1 MPERGERVA
10 PAASAPGRPP
20 ALLVLADGTACAGEA
35 IGADGTAVGE
45 AVFNTAMAGYQEV
58 LTDPSYHRQ
67 LVVMT
72 AVHQGNY
79 GIEAAVDESEAI
91 QVAGFVVRSASAAH
105 GNPRAERT
113 LPQALAE
120 AGVVGIAEV
129 DTRMLTRALRQHGAM
144 RAAVSTE
151 VTEPEALL
159 ARVRAAPEMA
169 GAELVSAVTAES
181 AYHVAA
187 QGEAVFRVVCVDFG
201 LKRNQLRLL
210 SAHGCDVTVVPAS
223 ATAAEILALRPHGVF
238 LSNGPGD
245 PAAVGQGIATIDG
258 LLAAGV
264 PTFGICLGHQL
275 LGLAAGA
282 TSYKLPFGHHG
293 VNHPVRNIERASIEI
308 ASHNHGFALD
318 AASLPGSNGPHG
330 EVVATHVNLYD
341 DTNAGIR
348 LTQRPAFGVQYHP
361 EAAPG
366 PHDSRYLFAMFCD
379 EMARHADD
387 AGGGRG

>member
-1 MPERGERVA
+1 MPERGDGA
-10 PAASAPGRPP
+10 RPP
-20 ALLVLADGTACAGEA
+20 ALLVLDDGTACAGEA
-35 IGADGTAVGE
+35 IGAPGTTTGE

-79 GIEAAVDESEAI
+79 GIEAGVDESAAI
-91 QVAGFVVRSASAAH
+91 QVAGFVVRSASPVH
-105 GNPRAERT
+105 GNPHAQRT

-129 DTRMLTRALRQHGAM
+129 DTRMLTRRLRAHGAM
-144 RAAVSTE
+144 RAGVSTDLL
-151 VTEPEALL
+151 EPDALL
-159 ARVRAAPEMA
+159 QRVRAAPGMA
-169 GAELVSAVTAES
+169 GAELASAVTTES

-187 QGEAVFRVVCVDFG
+187 EGEATHHVVCVDFG

-210 SAHGCDVTVVPAS
+210 SAHGCDVTVVPS
-223 ATAAEILALRPHGVF
+223 TATAADILALAPDGVF

-245 PAAVGQGIATIDG
+245 PAAVADGIAAIDG
-258 LLAAGV
+258 VLASGTPV
-264 PTFGICLGHQL
+264 FGICLGHQL

-282 TSYKLPFGHHG
+282 GSYKLAFGHHG
-293 VNHPVRNIERASIEI
+293 VNHPVRNLERGTIEI

-318 AASLPGSNGPHG
+318 AESLPGRGGPHG
-330 EVVATHVNLYD
+330 EAVATHVNLYD
-341 DTNAGIR
+341 HTNAGIR
-348 LTQRPAFGVQYHP
+348 LAQRPAFSVQYHP

-366 PHDSRYLFAMFCD
+366 PHDSRYLFAQFGDLMQ
-379 EMARHADD
+379 RHGQ
-387 AGGGRG
+387 GGGGA